1 LPGRNPLLLV
11 KAAVWCQMNGVEEL
25 AIAPLASNPFPDAT
39 DEFFMSFARAITL
52 AGDAPLRI
60 TRPFGQMTKRAV
72 MSLGRDYP
80 LEHTFSC
87 ISPAEGLHCGRCNKC
102 DERKTAFA
110 QAGLPDPTRYAK
122 QDRAIPH
129 QRILL

>member
-1 LPGRNPLLLV
+1 
-11 KAAVWCQMNGVEEL
+11 
-25 AIAPLASNPFPDAT
+25 LASNPFPDAT
-39 DEFFMSFARAITL
+39 DEFFTSFACAITL

-60 TRPFGQMTKRAV
+60 SRPFAQMTKRAV
-72 MSLGRDYP
+72 MNLGRDYP

-102 DERKTAFA
+102 DERKTAFD
-110 QAGLPDPTRYAK
+110 QAGLRDPTRYGM
-122 QDRAIPH
+122 QDGAIPH